1 MKTAFDTDSILF
13 ALLDGKMSNKG
24 GVYVGDDRPE
34 DSTDEDVV
42 VNTIDLPQD
51 CLPQNGTSNINI
63 YTADTTKK
71 IKGKMQVSAN
81 RSRLKVLADEALTII
96 RNANIKGLK
105 IDRKSTRL
113 NSSHANISYAVFCL
127 KKKKIQLI
135 SK

>member
-63 YTADTTKK
+63 YTAETKK
-71 IKGKMQVSAN
+71 KNKGKRQFSAN
-81 RSRLKVLADEALTII
+81 RPGLKGWEDKALKII
-96 RNANIKGLK
+96 RNGKMKGLK
-105 IDRKSTRL
+105 MIPGNMTIMYEPMTKQHFVNIRID
-113 NSSHANISYAVFCL
+113 
-127 KKKKIQLI
+127 
-135 SK
+135 

>member
-24 GVYVGDDRPE
+24 GVYVGEDRPE
-34 DSTDEDVV
+34 DSADEDVV

-51 CLPQNGTSNINI
+51 CLPQIGTSNINI

-105 IDRKSTRL
+105 VIPGNMSIMYEPTAKQHFVNIRIDW
-113 NSSHANISYAVFCL
+113 NIQ
-127 KKKKIQLI
+127 IN
-135 SK
+135 

>member
-24 GVYVGDDRPE
+24 GVYVGDHRPE

-105 IDRKSTRL
+105 MIPGNMSIMYEPMTKQHFVNIRIDW
-113 NSSHANISYAVFCL
+113 NIQ
-127 KKKKIQLI
+127 IN
-135 SK
+135 

>member
-105 IDRKSTRL
+105 MIPGNMSIMYEPMTKQHFVNIRIDW
-113 NSSHANISYAVFCL
+113 NIQ
-127 KKKKIQLI
+127 IN
-135 SK
+135 

>member
-1 MKTAFDTDSILF
+1 MKSAFETDAILF
-13 ALLDGKMSNKG
+13 DLLDGKTTIKG

-34 DSTDEDVV
+34 DSTDEDIV
-42 VNTIDLPQD
+42 VNTVYLPQD
-51 CLPQNGTSNINI
+51 SLPQIGTSNINI

-105 IDRKSTRL
+105 MIPGNMSIMYEPMTKQHFVNIRIDW
-113 NSSHANISYAVFCL
+113 NIH
-127 KKKKIQLI
+127 
-135 SK
+135 

>member
-13 ALLDGKMSNKG
+13 ALPDGKMSNKG

-105 IDRKSTRL
+105 MIPGNMSIMYEPMTKQHFVNIRIDW
-113 NSSHANISYAVFCL
+113 NIQ
-127 KKKKIQLI
+127 IN
-135 SK
+135 